1 MMMVTLITKE
11 VMIID
16 YIVMMIM
23 MEMVMV
29 ILVIMKNMIMV
40 IPMIMVMIVVKVLMV
55 IIIGKNSLPQHEVS
69 QRSFKLLKTSCGYL
83 KKYNQLTRRNR
94 TCCSKQ
100 LLGEHGT

>member
-1 MMMVTLITKE
+1 MMMVTLIMKE
-11 VMIID
+11 GMIID
-16 YIVMMIM
+16 YIVIMIM

-40 IPMIMVMIVVKVLMV
+40 IPMIMVMIVVTVLIV

-69 QRSFKLLKTSCGYL
+69 QKSFKLLKTSCGYS
-83 KKYNQLTRRNR
+83 KKYNQLMGRNR